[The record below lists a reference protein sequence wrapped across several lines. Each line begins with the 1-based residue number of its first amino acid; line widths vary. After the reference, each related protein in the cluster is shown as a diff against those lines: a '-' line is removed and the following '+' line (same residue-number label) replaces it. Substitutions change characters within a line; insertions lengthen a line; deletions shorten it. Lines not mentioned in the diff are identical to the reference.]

1 MLVMSTINAVS
12 ERSFSTFKRVK
23 TNLRSTTDDATLSL
37 LMLLQLHGH
46 KELGD
51 GIDIVEVAN
60 LFVENNQWRKQSIE
74 KFSSNDMPLSISDSK

>member
-1 MLVMSTINAVS
+1 
-12 ERSFSTFKRVK
+12 
-23 TNLRSTTDDATLSL
+23 
-37 LMLLQLHGH
+37 MLLQLHGH